1 MLFFNIS
8 YVICGGKQP
17 KRFLKNFV
25 GKLVLTTGTL
35 TCLKFF
41 DFLDIMNNLELAQDC
56 CQQGD
61 GVPWQPIIHWSGLKT
76 VKFHFA
82 LNDRP
87 LKIDTMLSVKFQNM
101 T

>member
-1 MLFFNIS
+1 M
-8 YVICGGKQP
+8 
-17 KRFLKNFV
+17 
-25 GKLVLTTGTL
+25 KLVRTFGTF

-41 DFLDIMNNLELAQDC
+41 DFLDIMNNLELVQDC

-76 VKFHFA
+76 VEFHFA
-82 LNDRP
+82 RNDRP
-87 LKIDTMLSVKFQNM
+87 LKIDMMLSVKFQNM

>member
-1 MLFFNIS
+1 M
-8 YVICGGKQP
+8 
-17 KRFLKNFV
+17 
-25 GKLVLTTGTL
+25 LTTGTF

-41 DFLDIMNNLELAQDC
+41 DFLDIMNNLELAQDG

-76 VKFHFA
+76 VEFHFA

-87 LKIDTMLSVKFQNM
+87 LKIDMM
-101 T
+101 

>member
-1 MLFFNIS
+1 MLFSNMS
-8 YVICGGKQP
+8 YVICWGKQP
-17 KRFLKNFV
+17 KRLIKKIV
-25 GKLVLTTGTL
+25 VKLVLTTGTF

-41 DFLDIMNNLELAQDC
+41 DFLDIMNNLELAQDG

-76 VKFHFA
+76 VEFHFA

-87 LKIDTMLSVKFQNM
+87 LKIDMM
-101 T
+101 